1 MINSLMATAYI
12 AIVVIVMSFGSKM
25 MAKEDSLFAP
35 IAMISLFTLSAAV
48 MAYLFCLQPILL
60 YLDGKKKQA
69 VKLFLQTVGV
79 FGLSTLVL
87 LLLLFFRVV

>member
-25 MAKEDSLFAP
+25 MAKEDSFFAP